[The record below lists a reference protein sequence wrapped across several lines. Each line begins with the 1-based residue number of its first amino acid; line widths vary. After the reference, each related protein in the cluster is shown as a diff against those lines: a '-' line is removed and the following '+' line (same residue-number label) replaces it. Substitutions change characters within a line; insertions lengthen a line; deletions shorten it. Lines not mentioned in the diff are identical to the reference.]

1 MSSFSTTKMSSK
13 GQIVIPEIIRKRLG
27 LKAGVQF
34 VVVGGADVVILKV
47 IKPPSMNE
55 FDSLIKKARLQAKQA
70 GLKRKDVDDA
80 IKQVRKEIEDHS

>member
-1 MSSFSTTKMSSK
+1 MPGFATTKMSSK

-34 VVVGGADVVILKV
+34 VVVGGGDVVILKA
-47 IKPPSMNE
+47 IKPPSMCE
-55 FDSLIKKARLQAKQA
+55 FNNLIKKARLQAKKA

-80 IKQVRKEIEDHS
+80 IKQVRKESEDHS